1 MVEYGSLVK
10 YRKRKKESFETRHD
24 IGCAA
29 WMILTNKGLLRKQN
43 GADQSGRS
51 CLVTKDT
58 QCSGSNKNH
67 PESYRKHNAEGRM
80 SRKQAA
86 NNGSEQGH
94 KRYMEKK
101 FPAGVIHSFWSFLC
115 CYYCSAARLSWWT
128 DPRGHMLS
136 IQLFTGVKDGEFGT
150 IQQLVGED
158 EQGSYYH
165 GETTT
170 SHQKVALDEILFM
183 QHHF

>member
-1 MVEYGSLVK
+1 
-10 YRKRKKESFETRHD
+10 
-24 IGCAA
+24 
-29 WMILTNKGLLRKQN
+29 
-43 GADQSGRS
+43 
-51 CLVTKDT
+51 
-58 QCSGSNKNH
+58 
-67 PESYRKHNAEGRM
+67 
-80 SRKQAA
+80 
-86 NNGSEQGH
+86 
-94 KRYMEKK
+94 
-101 FPAGVIHSFWSFLC
+101 
-115 CYYCSAARLSWWT
+115 
-128 DPRGHMLS
+128 MLS